1 MTSEFRAVPP
11 SSSADVFTPPESPEG
26 AGWAPLS
33 LLPLAAFVFAVLAW
47 GVTAFL
53 AYGSESNGI
62 AGATVAMF
70 PTGFGAAGVI
80 VRKQELARVGGRP
93 SAARLLAIATG
104 GGVLAMLMFGGF
116 MGAIWPSL

>member
-1 MTSEFRAVPP
+1 
-11 SSSADVFTPPESPEG
+11 
-26 AGWAPLS
+26 
-33 LLPLAAFVFAVLAW
+33 LAW

-80 VRKQELARVGGRP
+80 VRTQELARVERGVGGRP
-93 SAARLLAIATG
+93 SAVRLLAVASG
-104 GGVLAMLMFGGF
+104 GGVLAMLLFGGF